1 MSFMSIPSDLKLVDT
16 DSRPMSEQPVMESVA
31 KEKFQAQIAQIST
44 SDHNVVLTCGIQQG
58 SASKPWSEDENDK
71 LARLSMSD
79 SILSYLQL
87 SKVSPCST
95 T

>member
-16 DSRPMSEQPVMESVA
+16 GSRPVSEQPVMESVA
-31 KEKFQAQIAQIST
+31 KEKLQAQIAQIST
-44 SDHNVVLTCGIQQG
+44 SDHNVVLTRSIQQG
-58 SASKPWSEDENDK
+58 SASKPWSEDENDM
-71 LARLSMSD
+71 LARLSVSD

-87 SKVSPCST
+87 SKIGPCFT